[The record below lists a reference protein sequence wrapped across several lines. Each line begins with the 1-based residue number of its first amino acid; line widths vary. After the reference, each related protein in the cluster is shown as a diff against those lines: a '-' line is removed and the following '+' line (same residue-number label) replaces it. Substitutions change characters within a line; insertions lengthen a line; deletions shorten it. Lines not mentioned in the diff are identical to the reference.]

1 LKNVLYVEGCRDG
14 TVGGSHTCL
23 LRTIQNL
30 DSSRF
35 HPIVVFYD
43 DHVIAEALRD
53 AGADVHILE
62 NRHPV
67 DWSAGLAR
75 RWPRLAA
82 LAVLIRPVQQAFNF
96 SWHFALPVFNCYR
109 LIRRWGADIVHLN
122 NSINTNH
129 EWMVAARIAGVP
141 VVSHE
146 RGISGRLT
154 WTARALGRVIDKVVC
169 VSKVIQES
177 LVRQGLDQTKILVIY
192 DGIDLSHM
200 QIRHP
205 AQVIRSRHHIPP
217 DAPVIGAVGN
227 IKAWKGQEIIVR
239 AAAILKSRWPD
250 MRTLLVGT
258 VADHV
263 YKARLDSIISESGLT
278 DRVIFTGFQKDPW
291 DYLNV
296 MDIVIH
302 SSVEPEPFGMVNLEA
317 MSMRRPVIST
327 TIGGPAEVFANS
339 VDGFLVDPGDPDAL
353 AKRVAELLDDP
364 QTRHAIAEAGY
375 RTVRSRFHISQTL
388 EQIHD
393 IYDSLP
399 QRSRS
404 VAQAP

>member
-1 LKNVLYVEGCRDG
+1 MKNVLYVEGCRDG

-82 LAVLIRPVQQAFNF
+82 LAVLIRPAQQAFNF

-122 NSINTNH
+122 NSIK
-129 EWMVAARIAGVP
+129 
-141 VVSHE
+141 
-146 RGISGRLT
+146 
-154 WTARALGRVIDKVVC
+154 ALGRVIDKVVC

>member
-62 NRHPV
+62 NRPPV

-75 RWPRLAA
+75 RWPQLAA
-82 LAVLIRPVQQAFNF
+82 LAALLRPAQQAFNF

-129 EWMVAARIAGVP
+129 EWIVAARIAGVP
-141 VVSHE
+141 IVSHE
-146 RGISGRLT
+146 RGISGQLT
-154 WTARALGRVIDKVVC
+154 ATARALSRVVDKVVC
-169 VSKVIQES
+169 VSRVIQEP
-177 LVRQGLDQTKILVIY
+177 LARQGVDQYKAVVVY
-192 DGIDLSHM
+192 DGIDLTNVR
-200 QIRHP
+200 IRHP
-205 AQVIRSRHHIPP
+205 AEVIRARHNIPP
-217 DAPVIGAVGN
+217 GSLVIGVVGN
-227 IKAWKGQEIIVR
+227 IKGWKGQETVVR
-239 AAAILKSRWPD
+239 AAAILKSSWPEL
-250 MRTLLVGT
+250 RTLLVGT
-258 VADHV
+258 VADHA
-263 YKARLDSIISESGLT
+263 YKARLDRIVIDSGLT
-278 DRVIFTGFQKDPW
+278 DRVVFTGFQKDPG
-291 DYLNV
+291 DYLNA

-317 MSMRRPVIST
+317 MSIGKPVIST
-327 TIGGPAEVFANS
+327 TIGGPAEVFTDG
-339 VDGFLVDPGDPDAL
+339 VDGILVDPGDPDAL
-353 AKRVAELLDDP
+353 AKRVAELLSDP
-364 QTRHAIAEAGY
+364 QARRAIAEAGQ
-375 RTVRSRFHISQTL
+375 RTVQNRFHISQTM
-388 EQIHD
+388 EQIHG
-393 IYDSLP
+393 IYDSLTP
-399 QRSRS
+399 RSRA
-404 VAQAP
+404 VAQVR